1 MTTASKKALL
11 KKLIESERDPAVLD
25 LVDNVLQ
32 GRTRAVAFQSDR
44 VQRVLRS
51 EEDHKAGRF
60 QTLQEFEKDMDQFI
74 GTLHMEQPK
83 ANNRK

>member
-1 MTTASKKALL
+1 M
-11 KKLIESERDPAVLD
+11 D
-25 LVDNVLQ
+25 LVDNVLHR
-32 GRTRAVAFQSDR
+32 RTRAVAFHSEA

-74 GTLHMEQPK
+74 STLHMEQPK
-83 ANNRK
+83 ATNRK